1 MQCCLMIT
9 KNEYLVIELS
19 FFFIL
24 RRLYCLDNKGKLN
37 ADVNRVIKLN
47 ILHENNIV
55 GGY

>member
-1 MQCCLMIT
+1 MQRCLMIT

-19 FFFIL
+19 FFSIL

>member
-1 MQCCLMIT
+1 MIT

-19 FFFIL
+19 FFSIL

>member
-1 MQCCLMIT
+1 MQRCLMIT
-9 KNEYLVIELS
+9 KNEYHVIELS
-19 FFFIL
+19 FLSIL